1 MKIIYHSILGSGQ
14 SAVIR
19 DQISSMAVIFCKNK
33 NNIKRSKNF
42 FEFDNIGGNT
52 NIWGGYLN
60 LKRHKFLIKD
70 RKYFNFF
77 KNTKLFYVKNLIN
90 DKQFESTSYLSNY
103 NSTDVFRI
111 NKKNFKNKILS
122 YNIDKIVILKKNIN
136 LFSGK
141 KIFKTKKLSICTG
154 NLGLIEILYNSNLI
168 GKNDIIGFE
177 DGKVNYS
184 LNLFKNKNK
193 NYYIPMSIYEV
204 FIKLFF
210 NKVIKYKI
218 NTKRY
223 FLLQK
228 FSKQSKKFNFTVND
242 ILQYQTKNIRYFLS
256 HHITNLKINGIS
268 IDKFMLKVSNRISV
282 YNSGKCKKYYGG
294 PISQDIIFNSLEK

>member
-1 MKIIYHSILGSGQ
+1 MKTIYHSILGSGL
-14 SAVIR
+14 SALIK
-19 DQISSMAVIFCKNK
+19 DQISNNAVIFCKNK
-33 NNIKRSKNF
+33 KNIKRSKNF

-52 NIWGGYLN
+52 SIWGGYIN
-60 LKRHKFLIKD
+60 LKRHKFLTKD

-77 KNTKLFYVKNLIN
+77 KNTKLFSVMKLID

-103 NSTDVFRI
+103 NSLEIFRI

-122 YNIDKIVILKKNIN
+122 YNIDKIVVQKKYIN
-136 LFSGK
+136 LISRK
-141 KIFKTKKLSICTG
+141 KEFKTKKLSICTG
-154 NLGLIEILYNSNLI
+154 NLGLIEILYNSKLI
-168 GKNDIIGFE
+168 GKNDKIGFE

-193 NYYIPMSIYEV
+193 NYYIPMNIFEI

-218 NTKRY
+218 GTKKY

-228 FSKQSKKFNFTVND
+228 FSKQSKNYNFTVND
-242 ILQYQTKNIRYFLS
+242 ILKYQTNNIRYFLS

-268 IDKFMLKVSNRISV
+268 IDKFMLKISNRISV
-282 YNSGKCKKYYGG
+282 YNSGKCKKYHAG
-294 PISQDIIFNSLEK
+294 PISQDIIYNSLKK

>member
-1 MKIIYHSILGSGQ
+1 MKIINHSILGSGL
-14 SAVIR
+14 SALIR
-19 DQISSMAVIFCKNK
+19 DQISYNAVIFCKNK

-42 FEFDNIGGNT
+42 YEFENIGGNT
-52 NIWGGYLN
+52 NIWGGYIN
-60 LKRHKFLIKD
+60 LKRHKFLTKD

-77 KNTKLFYVKNLIN
+77 KNTKLFSIKKLIN

-103 NSTDVFRI
+103 NNPEVFRI
-111 NKKNFKNKILS
+111 NKKNFKNRILS
-122 YNIDKIVILKKNIN
+122 YNIDKIVILKKCIN
-136 LFSGK
+136 LISGK
-141 KIFKTKKLSICTG
+141 KKFKTKKLSICTG

-168 GKNDIIGFE
+168 GKNDKIAFE

-184 LNLFKNKNK
+184 LNLFKNKKK
-193 NYYIPMSIYEV
+193 NYYIPMNIYEV

-218 NTKRY
+218 DKKKY

-228 FSKQSKKFNFTVND
+228 FSKQCAKYNFTVSD
-242 ILQYQTKNIRYFLS
+242 ILKYQTNNIRYFLS

-294 PISQDIIFNSLEK
+294 PISQDIIFNSLKK